1 MSRYSV
7 SSKYLISPVNLPRDS
22 FLGVER
28 NNADAKRNYFS
39 SSRWNAAADI
49 LQTEVR
55 LEQLSGYERQK
66 RQYTKHNDDYWYEGG
81 IELSRSKR
89 KRLSREDGVEDG
101 VED

>member
-1 MSRYSV
+1 METFI
-7 SSKYLISPVNLPRDS
+7 SSHVKVLYNKLQDTASTS
-22 FLGVER
+22 QFTSGVEQ

-55 LEQLSGYERQK
+55 LEQLSSYERQK
-66 RQYTKHNDDYWYEGG
+66 RQYTKHKYWSKGG

-89 KRLSREDGVEDG
+89 ERLSREDSVED
-101 VED
+101 